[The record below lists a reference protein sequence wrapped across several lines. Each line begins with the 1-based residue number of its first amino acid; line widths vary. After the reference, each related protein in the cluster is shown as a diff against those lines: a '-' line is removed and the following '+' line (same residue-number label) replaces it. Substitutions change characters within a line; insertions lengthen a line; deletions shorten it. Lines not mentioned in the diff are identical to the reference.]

1 MAYGGGNTYNRDRP
15 SKNKNNNSNLTYY
28 QAGSISP
35 DGRPLDVEHQGDGNG
50 ASSNLI
56 NSSLLLNYE
65 SHQTAANVMSSMTS
79 QRRQLLNVKEKDE
92 DISGFA
98 NRARVEILALQ
109 EKAR

>member
-1 MAYGGGNTYNRDRP
+1 
-15 SKNKNNNSNLTYY
+15 
-28 QAGSISP
+28 
-35 DGRPLDVEHQGDGNG
+35 
-50 ASSNLI
+50 
-56 NSSLLLNYE
+56 
-65 SHQTAANVMSSMTS
+65 MSSMTS